1 MRAFPLRALSSGA
14 AVLAVSVMM
23 AGCNFG
29 SPAPSEAEMPL
40 TARNAAWSLRS
51 ESVASADGAWTESPL
66 SVYVD
71 PSGTAGW
78 DIAMEAEKADGVWKT
93 DASVNGLEAFSG
105 KRAYSGI
112 GESMT
117 LQGVLFGCF
126 SDGTARDISFSVPS
140 ISAGGSDEAVLLG
153 EPITRSDETEAMEA
167 ENENGPQNA
176 PSDEDV
182 KLHHP
187 GASDA
192 LTGQEIASED
202 ESENGVVWKPVNG
215 RDPESFSLRNGV
227 LSMTTR
233 AISAIDDADDAIGR
247 WQTVYM
253 PVSEGDSARGSIT
266 SDWAMYTR
274 FDFDPTVLND
284 DPFGAAVWLVFGD
297 AEGNTKAVGIA
308 LSTGEEP
315 TRY

>member
-1 MRAFPLRALSSGA
+1 M
-14 AVLAVSVMM
+14 LAVSVMM

-29 SPAPSEAEMPL
+29 
-40 TARNAAWSLRS
+40 
-51 ESVASADGAWTESPL
+51 
-66 SVYVD
+66 
-71 PSGTAGW
+71 
-78 DIAMEAEKADGVWKT
+78 IAMEAEKADGVWKT

-105 KRAYSGI
+105 KTAYTDI
-112 GESMT
+112 GEDMT

-140 ISAGGSDEAVLLG
+140 ISAGGSDEAVLFG
-153 EPITRSDETEAMEA
+153 EPITRSDEIAAMEA
-167 ENENGPQNA
+167 ENENGSQSA

-192 LTGQEIASED
+192 LTGQEMASED
-202 ESENGVVWKPVNG
+202 KVESGVVWKPVNG

-253 PVSEGDSARGSIT
+253 PVSEGDSTGSPIT

-274 FDFDPTVLND
+274 FDFDPTALND

-308 LSTGEEP
+308 LTTGEEP

>member
-40 TARNAAWSLRS
+40 TAQSAAWSLRS
-51 ESVASADGAWTESPL
+51 ESLASADGAWTESPL
-66 SVYVD
+66 SVYID

-78 DIAMEAEKADGVWKT
+78 DIAMEAENADGVWKT
-93 DASVNGLEAFSG
+93 DITVNGLEAFSEKTAYTDIG
-105 KRAYSGI
+105 KG
-112 GESMT
+112 MT

-126 SDGTARDISFSVPS
+126 SDGTARNVSFSVPS
-140 ISAGGSDEAVLLG
+140 FCSDGSDEAVLLG
-153 EPITRSDETEAMEA
+153 EPITRSDEIGAMEA
-167 ENENGPQNA
+167 ENENGPQGA

-182 KLHHP
+182 KLHHQD
-187 GASDA
+187 ASDA
-192 LTGQEIASED
+192 LTGQEIASGD
-202 ESENGVVWKPVNG
+202 KVESGIDWKPVNG

-233 AISAIDDADDAIGR
+233 AISAIDDADDVIGR

-253 PVSEGDSARGSIT
+253 PVSEGDSTGGAIT
-266 SDWAMYTR
+266 SDWAMYTH
-274 FDFDPTVLND
+274 FGFDPTALND
-284 DPFGAAVWLVFGD
+284 DPFGAAVWLVLAD
-297 AEGNTKAVGIA
+297 AEGNTKAAGFA
-308 LSTGEEP
+308 LTTGEEP